1 MLVSLS
7 WLKEF
12 VDIDEDAKTIA
23 EGLTM
28 SGSKVEGI
36 KSYGEEISNVVVGQI
51 VSLEKH
57 PNADKLWVGI
67 VDIGSEK
74 LQIVTGAENIKA
86 GDYIPVALH
95 GATLPGGVKI
105 KRSKLRGVESEG
117 MMCSAEELGLDE
129 SLLPEYQRNGIFIL
143 PPLPLGMDINEALQ
157 LKDDVLEFEIT
168 PNRPDCLSVVGIA
181 RETAA
186 TFRKSFRMPEI
197 RVTEVEEPNPARVTI
212 EAPDLCYRYVAR
224 VVKNVKIGPSPIW
237 MQVRLLKAGIRPI
250 NNVVDVTNY
259 VMLELGQPLHAFDL
273 DKVKNKHIIVRR
285 ARDGEKLVTLDGKER
300 ILDSSMLV
308 IADEEKAI
316 GLAGVMGGE
325 NTEIT
330 DSTVN
335 ILIESAN
342 FKGSN
347 IRHTSKKLG
356 LRSEASARFEKG
368 LDPEITVLACE
379 RAAQLMEKYC
389 GGEVLKGI
397 VDEYPKPMERTVLTV
412 RPDRINKF
420 LGTNLATSEM
430 IEILRSLEFEVVEK
444 GEELEI
450 KVPHF
455 RKDVT
460 MEADIAEE
468 IARLY
473 GYNNIE
479 DSLMKNAQTTLGSL
493 TKEQQLEE
501 KAREVLLA
509 CGLNEIVTMSF
520 MGERDLDRINVPK
533 DSVLRK
539 AVKIIN
545 PLGEEQSLM
554 RTTLLPFML
563 NVAYT
568 NYSRKVGEFRAFE
581 ISRVFLP
588 KELPL
593 KELPEEVKTIS
604 LGMYGKEVD
613 FYTIKGVIEEL
624 LEVMGIVDVEYVRA
638 EEPSYHPGRSAKI
651 LFGEEVLGVFGEVH
665 PDVLENYDLPVR
677 VYAGEL
683 NLDKIIKFANV
694 DKKYNP
700 LPKYPAVERDIAVV
714 VDEDL
719 FVAEVEKVIK
729 ETGRGFVEKTAL
741 FDVYKGPNIPEGKK
755 SVAFSIWY
763 RSYEKTLTDEE
774 VNEVHARIVKALEE
788 KLGAKLR

>member
-74 LQIVTGAENIKA
+74 LQIVTGAENIKVGA
-86 GDYIPVALH
+86 YIPVALH

-651 LFGEEVLGVFGEVH
+651 LFKEEVLGVFGEVH

-694 DKKYNP
+694 DKKYTP

-714 VDEDL
+714 VDKDL

>member
-36 KSYGEEISNVVVGQI
+36 KSYGKEISNVVVGQI

-74 LQIVTGAENIKA
+74 LQIVTGAENIKV

-593 KELPEEVKTIS
+593 KELPEEIKTIS

-651 LFGEEVLGVFGEVH
+651 LFKEEVLGVFGEVH

-694 DKKYNP
+694 DKKYTP

-714 VDEDL
+714 VDKDL

-729 ETGRGFVEKTAL
+729 EAGRGFVEKTAL

>member
-651 LFGEEVLGVFGEVH
+651 LFKEEVLGVFGEVH

-694 DKKYNP
+694 DKKYTS

-729 ETGRGFVEKTAL
+729 EAGRGFVEKTAL

>member
-36 KSYGEEISNVVVGQI
+36 KSYGKEISNVVVGRI
-51 VSLEKH
+51 LSLDKH

-105 KRSKLRGVESEG
+105 KRSKLRGVDSQG

-197 RVTEVEEPNPARVTI
+197 RVTEVEEANPARVTI

-473 GYNNIE
+473 GYNNIA

-568 NYSRKVGEFRAFE
+568 NYSRKVGEFKAFE

-694 DKKYNP
+694 DRKYNP

>member
-1 MLVSLS
+1 MSLS

-197 RVTEVEEPNPARVTI
+197 RVTEVEESNPARVTI

>member
-36 KSYGEEISNVVVGQI
+36 KSYGKEISNVVVGQI

-74 LQIVTGAENIKA
+74 LQIVTGAENIKV

-212 EAPDLCYRYVAR
+212 ETPDLCYRYVAR

-651 LFGEEVLGVFGEVH
+651 LFKEEVLGVFGEVH

-694 DKKYNP
+694 DKKYTP

-714 VDEDL
+714 VDKDL

-729 ETGRGFVEKTAL
+729 EAGRGFVEKTAL

>member
-74 LQIVTGAENIKA
+74 LQIVTGAENIKV

-651 LFGEEVLGVFGEVH
+651 LFKEEVLGVFGEVH

-694 DKKYNP
+694 DKKYTP

-714 VDEDL
+714 IDEDL

>member
-74 LQIVTGAENIKA
+74 LQIVTGAENIKVGA
-86 GDYIPVALH
+86 YIPVALH

-651 LFGEEVLGVFGEVH
+651 LFKEEVLGVFGEVH

-694 DKKYNP
+694 DKKYTP

-714 VDEDL
+714 VDKDL

-729 ETGRGFVEKTAL
+729 EAGRGFVEKTAL

>member
-74 LQIVTGAENIKA
+74 LQIVTGAENIKVGA
-86 GDYIPVALH
+86 YIPVALH

-651 LFGEEVLGVFGEVH
+651 LFKEEVLGVFGEVH

-694 DKKYNP
+694 DKKYTP

-729 ETGRGFVEKTAL
+729 EAGRGFVEKTAL

>member
-36 KSYGEEISNVVVGQI
+36 KSYGKEISNVVVGQI

-74 LQIVTGAENIKA
+74 LQIVTGAENIKV

-651 LFGEEVLGVFGEVH
+651 LFKEEVLGVFGEVH

-694 DKKYNP
+694 DKKYTP

-729 ETGRGFVEKTAL
+729 EAGRGFVEKTAL

>member
-28 SGSKVEGI
+28 SGSKVEGV
-36 KSYGEEISNVVVGQI
+36 KSYGKEISNVVVGQI
-51 VSLEKH
+51 LSLDKH
-57 PNADKLWVGI
+57 PNADKLWVGV

-74 LQIVTGAENIKA
+74 LQIVTGAENIKV
-86 GDYIPVALH
+86 GDYIPVALN

-105 KRSKLRGVESEG
+105 KRSKLRGIESQG

-186 TFRKSFRMPEI
+186 TFRKPFKMPEI
-197 RVTEVEEPNPARVTI
+197 KVTEIEEPNPAKVTI

-273 DKVKNKHIIVRR
+273 DKVKNRHIIVRR
-285 ARDGEKLVTLDGKER
+285 AKDGERLITLDGKER

-347 IRHTSKKLG
+347 IRHTSRKLG

-397 VDEYPKPMERTVLTV
+397 IDEYPKPMERTVLTV

-420 LGTNLATSEM
+420 LGTNLAVSEM
-430 IEILRSLEFEVVEK
+430 VEILKSLEFEVIEK
-444 GEELEI
+444 GEELEV

-455 RKDVT
+455 RRDVT

-493 TKEQQLEE
+493 TKTQELEE
-501 KAREVLLA
+501 KVRDVLLA

-520 MGERDLDRINVPK
+520 MGERDLDKINVPK

-539 AVKIIN
+539 AVRIIN

-568 NYSRKVGEFRAFE
+568 NYSRKVDEFKAFE
-581 ISRVFLP
+581 IARVFIP
-588 KELPL
+588 KQLPL
-593 KELPEEVKTIS
+593 KELPEEIKTIS
-604 LGMYGKEVD
+604 IGMYGEEVD
-613 FYTIKGVIEEL
+613 FYTIKGVVEEL
-624 LEVMGIVDVEYVRA
+624 LEVMGIYEVEYVRA
-638 EEPSYHPGRSAKI
+638 DEPSYHPGRSAKI
-651 LFGEEVLGVFGEVH
+651 LFKREELGVFGEVH
-665 PDVLENYDLPVR
+665 PDVLENYDLPIR

-683 NLDKIIKFANV
+683 NLDKIIGFAVV
-694 DKKYNP
+694 DKKYKP
-700 LPKYPAVERDIAVV
+700 LPKYPAVERDIAVL

-719 FVAEVEKVIK
+719 FVAAVEKVIK
-729 ETGRGFVEKTAL
+729 ETGGEVIERTAL

-763 RSYEKTLTDEE
+763 RSSEKTLTDEE
-774 VNEVHARIVKALEE
+774 VNEIHARIVKALEE

>member
-74 LQIVTGAENIKA
+74 LQIVTGAENIKVGA
-86 GDYIPVALH
+86 YIPVALH

-212 EAPDLCYRYVAR
+212 ETPDLCYRYVAR

-651 LFGEEVLGVFGEVH
+651 LFKEEVLGVFGEVH

-694 DKKYNP
+694 DKKYTP

-714 VDEDL
+714 VDKDL

-729 ETGRGFVEKTAL
+729 EAGRGFVEKTAL

>member
-67 VDIGSEK
+67 VDIGSKK
-74 LQIVTGAENIKA
+74 LQIVTGAENIKV

-105 KRSKLRGVESEG
+105 KRSKLRGVESQG

>member
-74 LQIVTGAENIKA
+74 LQIVTGAENIKV

-212 EAPDLCYRYVAR
+212 ETPDLCYRYVAR

-651 LFGEEVLGVFGEVH
+651 LFKEEVLGVFGEVH

>member
-105 KRSKLRGVESEG
+105 KRSKLRGVESQG

-197 RVTEVEEPNPARVTI
+197 RVTEVEESNPARVTI

-581 ISRVFLP
+581 ISKVFLP

>member
-36 KSYGEEISNVVVGQI
+36 KSYGKEISNVVVGQI

-105 KRSKLRGVESEG
+105 KRSKLRGVESQG

-397 VDEYPKPMERTVLTV
+397 VDEYPKPMGRTVLTV

-719 FVAEVEKVIK
+719 FVAEVEEVIK
-729 ETGRGFVEKTAL
+729 EAGRGFVEKTAL

>member
-12 VDIDEDAKTIA
+12 VDINKDANTIA
-23 EGLTM
+23 DGLTM

-36 KSYGEEISNVVVGQI
+36 KSYGKEISNVVVGKI
-51 VSLEKH
+51 ILLEKH
-57 PNADKLWVGI
+57 PNANKLWVGI

-74 LQIVTGAENIKA
+74 LQIVTGAQNIKA

-105 KRSKLRGVESEG
+105 KRGKLRGVESNG

-143 PPLPLGMDINEALQ
+143 PPFPLGMDINEALQ

-168 PNRPDCLSVVGIA
+168 PNRPDCLSIIGIA

-186 TFRKSFRMPEI
+186 TFRKSFKMPVI
-197 RVTEVEEPNPARVTI
+197 EVKEGEEENPAKVTI
-212 EAPDLCYRYVAR
+212 EATDLCFRYVAR
-224 VVKNVKIGPSPIW
+224 VVKNVKIGPSPMW
-237 MQVRLLKAGIRPI
+237 MQMRLLKAGIRPI

-285 ARDGEKLVTLDGKER
+285 AKEGERLVTLDGKER
-300 ILDSSMLV
+300 VLDSSMLV

-316 GLAGVMGGE
+316 GLGGVMGGE

-342 FKGSN
+342 FKRSN

-356 LRSEASARFEKG
+356 LRSEASSRFEKG

-379 RAAQLMEKYC
+379 RAAQLMDKYC
-389 GGEVLKGI
+389 GGTVLKGI
-397 VDEYPKPMERTVLTV
+397 VDEYPKPMEKTVLTV
-412 RPDRINKF
+412 NPERINRF
-420 LGTNLATSEM
+420 LGANIPTSEM
-430 IEILRSLEFEVVEK
+430 IEILKSLEFEVVEK

-450 KVPHF
+450 MVPHF

-460 MEADIAEE
+460 MEADIVEE
-468 IARLY
+468 IARLF

-493 TKEQQLEE
+493 TKSQQLEE
-501 KAREVLLA
+501 KTREVLLA

-520 MGERDLDRINVPK
+520 MGEKDLDKINIPQ
-533 DSVLRK
+533 DSPFRK
-539 AVKIIN
+539 AVRIIN
-545 PLGEEQSLM
+545 PLGEDQSLM

-568 NYSRKVGEFRAFE
+568 NYSRKVEEFKAFE
-581 ISRVFLP
+581 VSRVFLP

-593 KELPEEVKTIS
+593 TELPQEVKTIS
-604 LGMYGKEVD
+604 IGMYGKDVD
-613 FYTIKGVIEEL
+613 FYTIKGVIETL
-624 LEVMGIVDVEYVRA
+624 FEVMGIEGVEYVRA
-638 EEPSYHPGRSAKI
+638 QEPSYHPGRSAKI
-651 LFGEEVLGVFGEVH
+651 LLGEEALGVFGEIH
-665 PDVLENYDLPVR
+665 PDVLENYDIPVR
-677 VYAGEL
+677 VYCGEI
-683 NLDKIIKFANV
+683 NLDKIIECANIE
-694 DKKYNP
+694 KKYTS

-719 FVAEVEKVIK
+719 FVKEVERVIR
-729 ETGRGFVEKTAL
+729 ETGGKFIEKIEL
-741 FDVYKGPNIPEGKK
+741 FDVYRGPNIPEGKK

-763 RSYEKTLTDEE
+763 RSRERTLTDEE
-774 VNEVHARIVKALEE
+774 VNEIHDSIVEALDRR
-788 KLGAKLR
+788 LGAKLR

>member
-74 LQIVTGAENIKA
+74 LQIVTGAENIKVGA
-86 GDYIPVALH
+86 YIPVALH

-651 LFGEEVLGVFGEVH
+651 LFKEEVLGVFGEVH

>member
-1 MLVSLS
+1 
-7 WLKEF
+7 
-12 VDIDEDAKTIA
+12 
-23 EGLTM
+23 
-28 SGSKVEGI
+28 
-36 KSYGEEISNVVVGQI
+36 
-51 VSLEKH
+51 
-57 PNADKLWVGI
+57 
-67 VDIGSEK
+67 
-74 LQIVTGAENIKA
+74 
-86 GDYIPVALH
+86 
-95 GATLPGGVKI
+95 
-105 KRSKLRGVESEG
+105 
-117 MMCSAEELGLDE
+117 
-129 SLLPEYQRNGIFIL
+129 
-143 PPLPLGMDINEALQ
+143 
-157 LKDDVLEFEIT
+157 
-168 PNRPDCLSVVGIA
+168 
-181 RETAA
+181 
-186 TFRKSFRMPEI
+186 
-197 RVTEVEEPNPARVTI
+197 
-212 EAPDLCYRYVAR
+212 
-224 VVKNVKIGPSPIW
+224 
-237 MQVRLLKAGIRPI
+237 
-250 NNVVDVTNY
+250 
-259 VMLELGQPLHAFDL
+259 MLELGQPLHAFDL

-397 VDEYPKPMERTVLTV
+397 VDEYPKPMGRTVLTV

-719 FVAEVEKVIK
+719 FVAEVEEVIK
-729 ETGRGFVEKTAL
+729 EAGRGFVEKTAL